1 MPGTIFLRCLSPILS
16 FPRLGS
22 SGSQS
27 LGLTVSAVLETWV
40 LLLMF
45 TLAIFVVLVF
55 AVRVLMVVTKK
66 PIPIDP
72 FDMAKP
78 TGFRAVMLGGSVLLA
93 PLIAMD
99 FLPLKG
105 MDAQWVLPVAYLLE
119 ILVAAI
125 LWLALYLF
133 YKVRDKRPRRGT

>member
-1 MPGTIFLRCLSPILS
+1 
-16 FPRLGS
+16 
-22 SGSQS
+22 
-27 LGLTVSAVLETWV
+27 
-40 LLLMF
+40 MF